1 MTAAPFLDSFRKY
14 GAVLALGVQDTF
26 VYRWNFLLRAVFSI
40 VPLLGTI
47 YIWRAVFAARGA
59 EIAGYDTG
67 QMIFYFLLTML
78 VENLVTPTEDEFRIA
93 AEIRDGQISALII
106 KPLNHLAYRTS
117 LFISYRALYCVV
129 ILPVVALIFLA
140 FREYLRLP
148 AEWVTWPAFALS
160 VAMAGMIQFFLA
172 YTLAMMAFWILE
184 ISTVVFLFYSFEYLL
199 SGALFPLDIMPG
211 WVQGFIHWSPFTYEL
226 FFPVQVYLERVHGTA
241 LLQGLAIQCGWMLA
255 MFCSA
260 RLLWRL
266 GVRKYQAVG
275 G

>member
-1 MTAAPFLDSFRKY
+1 MTAAFASSFRKY
-14 GAVLALGVQDTF
+14 GTVLVLGIQDTF

-40 VPLLGTI
+40 VPLLGTVF
-47 YIWRAVFAARGA
+47 IWRAIFAARGA

-67 QMIFYFLLTML
+67 GMIFYFLLTML

-93 AEIRDGQISALII
+93 SEIREGQISALII

-117 LFISYRALYCVV
+117 LFISYRLLYCIV
-129 ILPVVALIFLA
+129 ILPVVALIFVA

-148 AEWVTWPAFALS
+148 QEWTVWPAFIAS
-160 VAMAGMIQFFLA
+160 VAMAGMIQFFVS

-184 ISTVVFLFYSFEYLL
+184 ISTVVFLFYSFEYFL

-211 WVQGFIHWSPFTYEL
+211 WLQGFIHWSPFTYEL
-226 FFPVQVYLERVHGTA
+226 FFPVQVYLERVQGPA
-241 LLQGLAIQCGWMLA
+241 LARGLAIQCGWMVLT
-255 MFCSA
+255 FCLA